1 MILKEE
7 KEQKLSHNSK
17 HLLLHNILSLACL
30 YRDHEFYL
38 PMFCD
43 LEEDYI
49 LIILFSYQ
57 GNDLSR
63 ALLLF
68 SNTEIINEKVRK
80 L

>member
-1 MILKEE
+1 LKNLNREFIIDKNDSKEE

-43 LEEDYI
+43 
-49 LIILFSYQ
+49 F
-57 GNDLSR
+57 
-63 ALLLF
+63 
-68 SNTEIINEKVRK
+68 
-80 L
+80 